1 MSKRALM
8 PAFALFAFAA
18 PLAAQPAIR
27 MPEASPKA
35 SVSQA
40 IGVTDVEIHY
50 NRPAVNK
57 RKIWGGLVPFGA
69 VWRAGANENTTI
81 SFSTPV
87 TVEGTAL
94 PAGTYG
100 LFTIAGP
107 DKWQIVFSKFTG
119 AWGAYSYDPAEDAAR
134 VTVTPQATTES
145 QERLLFTFDDVTNN
159 AATASL
165 RWEKLR
171 VPFKIGVDLPATV
184 RATIRDT
191 LRGGK
196 HWDPTAWAA
205 AARWEMGQGNL
216 DTALQYADRAMDL
229 GHTVGTLRTKAA
241 VLDRKGD
248 KAGAKA
254 LRDRAM
260 TMANET
266 QTLGITVG
274 GMMGEKKYDDAVKY
288 LEDQLAKNPNTPNRW
303 RILTMIG
310 DTYAAKGD
318 TAKAREN
325 FDKAMAAAHDAA
337 EREEVQDSINSMLAT
352 PETK

>member
-1 MSKRALM
+1 MSTRALK
-8 PAFALFAFAA
+8 AWLNALALLVAAA

-27 MPEASPKA
+27 LPEASPKA

-87 TVEGTAL
+87 TVEGQAL
-94 PAGTYG
+94 AAGTYG
-100 LFTIAGP
+100 LFTIAGA
-107 DKWQIVFSKFTG
+107 DKWQIVFSKFAG
-119 AWGAYSYDPAEDAAR
+119 AWGAYSYDPSEDVAR
-134 VTVTPQATTES
+134 VTVTPQTMAES

-184 RATIRDT
+184 RASIRDT

-196 HWDPTAWAA
+196 HWDPNAWAA
-205 AARWEMGQGNL
+205 AARWELRNGDA
-216 DTALQYADRAMDL
+216 DTALKYADKAL
-229 GHTVGTLRTKAA
+229 EYGQTVGTLRTKAA
-241 VLDRKGD
+241 VLEKKGD

-266 QTLGITVG
+266 ETLGVSVG
-274 GMMGEKKYDDAVKY
+274 GMMGEKKYDDVLKY
-288 LEDQLAKNPNTPNRW
+288 LNDYLAAHPTTENRW
-303 RILTMIG
+303 RILAMIG
-310 DTYAAKGD
+310 DAYAAKGD
-318 TAKAREN
+318 TAKAREA
-325 FDKAMAAAHDAA
+325 FAKAMAAAHDAA
-337 EREEVQDSINSMLAT
+337 EREEVQDSINSMLAV
-352 PETK
+352 P